1 VVTLN
6 ALLAAILSEVAGL
19 GMSHDLLQHWEM
31 VYSLVLKTSLAFLL
45 VFRLNR
51 CAMRFWEA
59 RGQWGAI
66 THVTRNLVGGIIMYS
81 RHSPQHR
88 DMAIRWSSA
97 FCVAAMHFIRSE
109 HDYSFDELAGFLSPD
124 QIKRM
129 QDANH
134 SALFAASM
142 CRYHL
147 RKAFKIDS
155 YTPPQIAHA
164 YAIQM
169 MSLEQQVGKLV
180 EQVSGMEKIRST
192 PLPIAYVSH
201 LRTFLFTYLCF
212 LPYVWVNDWG
222 WTTVPLVAFTAFALF
237 GIEGASSEVEIPF
250 DRSRPNHL
258 ALDAYCMI
266 ILDSVQ
272 GLVVHEANME
282 MQEQQEDEAPEFMDC
297 PADLNN
303 DAMAEMEC

>member
-1 VVTLN
+1 
-6 ALLAAILSEVAGL
+6 
-19 GMSHDLLQHWEM
+19 MSHDLIQHWDM

-59 RGQWGAI
+59 RGHWGAI
-66 THVTRNLVGGIIMYS
+66 THVTRNLVSGIIMYC

-88 DMAIRWSSA
+88 DMAIRWAST
-97 FCVAAMHFIRSE
+97 FCVATMHHIRSE
-109 HDYSFDELAGFLSPD
+109 REYSFDELAGFLPAD
-124 QIKRM
+124 QVLKLK
-129 QDANH
+129 DASH

-147 RKAFKIDS
+147 RKAFHIDS
-155 YTPPQIAHA
+155 YTAPALAHA
-164 YAIQM
+164 YSIQM
-169 MSLEQQVGKLV
+169 MGLDEQVGKLV

-212 LPYVWVNDWG
+212 LPYVWVTDWG
-222 WTTVPLVAFTAFALF
+222 WTTVPLVGFTAFALF

-266 ILDSVQ
+266 VLDSVQ
-272 GLVVHEANME
+272 GLVVHDANMQ
-282 MQEQQEDEAPEFMDC
+282 MQEDQDDGDPDFVKNSTGRRSDGMG
-297 PADLNN
+297 
-303 DAMAEMEC
+303 EMEC